1 MLGHDD
7 LKKRFTHLAD
17 AGDLSHAY
25 IFFGDQNLGKFNFA
39 LRLAHY
45 FEFDSFEIQEKT
57 LTECL
62 IVKPVIEETRESI
75 GIDEVRS
82 LKNFL
87 YQAPVNSK
95 YRLAIIDGAEY
106 LTDQAQN
113 AILKIA
119 EEPPEHGVL
128 VLVTANPD
136 ALIKTLQSRFQ
147 KIYFPRVGSAAIR
160 EMLEKEYK
168 VPVKKAE
175 EISAVSFGR
184 PGLAVNLATDGD
196 NRSRLRKD
204 VDAFLAGRTDWKE
217 AAKYLAEIDNRRDI
231 YPFLE
236 FLIAKLSV
244 DPEKNFEALRSI
256 TKRLS
261 AMQETSANKRLQLE
275 AALFPLKE
283 SGKRPVF

>member
-1 MLGHDD
+1 MIGHRE
-7 LKKRFTHLAD
+7 LEKKFTALAD
-17 AGDLSHAY
+17 SGELSHAY

-45 FEFDSFEIQEKT
+45 FEFGEFEVAERT
-57 LTECL
+57 LTETL
-62 IVKPVIEETRESI
+62 IVKPIIEETKESI
-75 GIDEVRS
+75 GIDEVRQ

-87 YQAPVNSK
+87 FQMPANSK

-113 AILKIA
+113 AILKVA
-119 EEPPEHGVL
+119 EEPPAHGVL
-128 VLVTANPD
+128 IMITANPD
-136 ALIKTLQSRFQ
+136 TLIRALQSRFQ
-147 KIYFPRVGSAAIR
+147 KIYFPRVPNADIQK
-160 EMLEKEYK
+160 MLIKDCKLTE
-168 VPVKKAE
+168 KKAE
-175 EISAVSFGR
+175 EITKISFGR

-196 NRSRLRKD
+196 NLSNLRKD
-204 VDAFLAGRTDWKE
+204 VDALIAGRTDWKE
-217 AAKYLAEIDNRRDI
+217 VAKHLAEIENRREI

-244 DPEKNFEALRSI
+244 EPEKNFEALKSI

-275 AALFPLKE
+275 SALFPIK
-283 SGKRPVF
+283 KIR